1 MQMRQYRL
9 WLAMIKVTIVLFLL
23 IFPTAQ
29 AGLVIGGTRF
39 AYPENKSSISVELKN
54 TSDRD
59 MLVKV
64 AVSPDDARQLTGT
77 VESLPSFSGT
87 VFIATPPLF
96 VLKPDKN
103 TKIRINRVGGSL
115 PADRESLFILNVA
128 ALPSL
133 ENSHPTKTDNQL
145 QIAVRNRM
153 KIFYRPSNLSE
164 DPNMSYQKL
173 RWVRKNEIVTVYN
186 PGPRYVTLY
195 NLHVDGKVM
204 DGGMIAPFSHR
215 QQSWCKS
222 QGVCEIAWQTLDV
235 YNNVLPAWKVKMN
248 LLQMD
253 VSGLQV
259 KTD

>member
-1 MQMRQYRL
+1 MRQYRL
-9 WLAMIKVTIVLFLL
+9 LSPMIKVVIVLFSLL
-23 IFPTAQ
+23 FSTAQ

-39 AYPENKSSISVELKN
+39 AYPEN
-54 TSDRD
+54 
-59 MLVKV
+59 
-64 AVSPDDARQLTGT
+64 
-77 VESLPSFSGT
+77 
-87 VFIATPPLF
+87 PPLF

-128 ALPSL
+128 ALPTL
-133 ENSHPTKTDNQL
+133 ENSHSVKTDNQL

-173 RWVRKNEIVTVYN
+173 RWARKNEIVTVYN

-195 NLHVDGKVM
+195 NLHVDGKVI
-204 DGGMIAPFSHR
+204 DGGMVAPFSHR

-222 QGVCEIAWQTLDV
+222 QVHKLKRIS
-235 YNNVLPAWKVKMN
+235 KRK
-248 LLQMD
+248 
-253 VSGLQV
+253 
-259 KTD
+259 

>member
-1 MQMRQYRL
+1 MRQYRL

-103 TKIRINRVGGSL
+103 TKIRINRVVVVYL
-115 PADRESLFILNVA
+115 P
-128 ALPSL
+128 
-133 ENSHPTKTDNQL
+133 T
-145 QIAVRNRM
+145 
-153 KIFYRPSNLSE
+153 
-164 DPNMSYQKL
+164 
-173 RWVRKNEIVTVYN
+173 
-186 PGPRYVTLY
+186 
-195 NLHVDGKVM
+195 GKVYLYLM
-204 DGGMIAPFSHR
+204 LLHYHR
-215 QQSWCKS
+215 WKIVIQPKLIINCK
-222 QGVCEIAWQTLDV
+222 
-235 YNNVLPAWKVKMN
+235 
-248 LLQMD
+248 
-253 VSGLQV
+253 
-259 KTD
+259 